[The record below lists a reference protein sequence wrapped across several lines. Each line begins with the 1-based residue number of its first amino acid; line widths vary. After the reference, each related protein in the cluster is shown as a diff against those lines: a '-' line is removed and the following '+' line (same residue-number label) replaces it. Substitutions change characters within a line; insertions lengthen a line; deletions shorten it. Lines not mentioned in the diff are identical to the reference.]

1 MFCGFS
7 PHYFPLYL
15 YQDALCLSSLDSKKS
30 SELFREIDAFV
41 SKRKKSN
48 RKLARDV
55 AEWVDQ
61 AVRIAAESKEKRGVN
76 DTDLEIEIESDEDEV
91 G

>member
-1 MFCGFS
+1 M
-7 PHYFPLYL
+7 
-15 YQDALCLSSLDSKKS
+15 DSKKS

-61 AVRIAAESKEKRGVN
+61 AVRIAAESKERRGVN